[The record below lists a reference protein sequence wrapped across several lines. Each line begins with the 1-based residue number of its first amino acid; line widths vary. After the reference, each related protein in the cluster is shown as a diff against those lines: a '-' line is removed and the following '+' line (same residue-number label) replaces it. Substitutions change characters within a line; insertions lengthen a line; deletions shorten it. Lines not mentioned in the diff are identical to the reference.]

1 MPPAATPSKTHSAQL
16 DKLMKDMEVINEE
29 ESRGEDGFRTF
40 VDSKFRP
47 DQLYTPGMVLDDR
60 ESYLAAPP

>member
-1 MPPAATPSKTHSAQL
+1 
-16 DKLMKDMEVINEE
+16 MKDMEVMNEG